1 MRRGRQVGSDEG
13 RREGREMKVR
23 ELLQQLESLQRPD
36 ADVWVQ
42 VNGGSDEY
50 GGYVY
55 RVHIESFRTDGD
67 VTLEARP

>member
-1 MRRGRQVGSDEG
+1 
-13 RREGREMKVR
+13 MKVW
-23 ELLQQLESLQRPD
+23 ELLQQLEALHRPD

-42 VNGGSDEY
+42 VNGRTDEY

-55 RVHIESFRTDGD
+55 RVHTDSVRTDGD